1 MRNAIESPDRHPA
14 GSPPRAAIF
23 LATGAGAG
31 YGPIAPGTW
40 GSALGVLLYL
50 PLSAAGALPYAA
62 VLALLL
68 VAGIWAAGEAER
80 AFGRKDDGRIV
91 IDEVVGQL
99 ITLAPLL
106 ADPALLR
113 SPLWLVTGFV
123 TFRVFD
129 VWKPGPV
136 RWAERRFA
144 GGAGV
149 MLDDVVAGVFA
160 ALVLAAARLA
170 VSR

>member
-1 MRNAIESPDRHPA
+1 
-14 GSPPRAAIF
+14 
-23 LATGAGAG
+23 LGAG

-50 PLSAAGALPYAA
+50 PLCALGGVLYALC
-62 VLALLL
+62 VLALLG
-68 VAGIWAAGEAER
+68 AGLWAAGEVER
-80 AFGRKDDGRIV
+80 ASGVKDDGRIV

-99 ITLAPLL
+99 IALAPLL
-106 ADPALLR
+106 RDPENLR

-129 VWKPGPV
+129 VWKPGPA

-149 MLDDVVAGVFA
+149 MLDDVVAGAFSALLLA
-160 ALVLAAARLA
+160 ALQLA

>member
-1 MRNAIESPDRHPA
+1 VRSAIESSDRHPA
-14 GSPPRAAIF
+14 GSPPRAAIL
-23 LATGAGAG
+23 LATGLGAG

-40 GSALGVLLYL
+40 GSALGVALYL
-50 PLSAAGALPYAA
+50 PLSAAGAAGYAA
-62 VLALLL
+62 ALALLL
-68 VAGIWAAGEAER
+68 AAGIWAAGEAER
-80 AFGRKDDGRIV
+80 AFGGKDDGRIV

-99 ITLAPLL
+99 LALSPLL
-106 ADPALLR
+106 GDPA

-123 TFRVFD
+123 TFRLFD

-149 MLDDVVAGVFA
+149 MLDDVVAGAIA
-160 ALVLAAARLA
+160 ALVLAGARLVVA
-170 VSR
+170 